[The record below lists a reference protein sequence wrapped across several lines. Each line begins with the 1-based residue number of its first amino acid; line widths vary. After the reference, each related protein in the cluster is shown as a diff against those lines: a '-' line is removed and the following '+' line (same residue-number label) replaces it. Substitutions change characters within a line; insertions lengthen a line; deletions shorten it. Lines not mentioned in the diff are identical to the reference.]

1 MLPMGP
7 RSLFVISLFAIL
19 AILSCRKERFI
30 TTADATLALSAD
42 TLRFD
47 TVFTTTGS
55 ITGAIKI
62 FNTNTDRLRIDRIT
76 LGGGA
81 NSAFRINADGIP
93 GPEATGLEIAGND
106 SLYVFVTVSINPNA
120 EALPFL
126 VRDSIRISYNGNEQ
140 KVQLEAYGQN
150 AHFIRNGVI
159 GKDTT
164 WTNDLPWVLIGPMQ
178 VDTGVTLTINKG
190 TRVYC
195 HADAPILVDGSLIV
209 QGTKADSV
217 VFRGDRL
224 DEGYRDLPAAWPGIY
239 FRGTSKA
246 NTFTHTMV
254 RNAYQ
259 GIVTIGPPGTPTPKV
274 DMQACVIDNA
284 YDAGIVG
291 YNSSIRAWNLSI
303 TNCGSNMLL
312 IAGGDYEFR
321 HCSVAAWSTLY
332 ATHKKPV
339 LLASNWDSVNNQVI
353 VNPMNALFEN
363 CIFWGDNG
371 TVDNE
376 VLFSKRGSVSWS
388 VTLRNSLYKS
398 KDDPADAVFTDC
410 IRNQDPLFD
419 SIDISHMVFDLH
431 LDKKPSP
438 ALDKG
443 LPGPVTTDLDDRPR
457 GILPDIGCHER
468 L

>member
-1 MLPMGP
+1 MRTRRFILL
-7 RSLFVISLFAIL
+7 SLIAIT

-30 TTADATLALSAD
+30 TSGDATISLSAD

-47 TVFTTTGS
+47 TVFTSTGS

-62 FNTNTDRLRIDRIT
+62 FNTNNDRLRIDRIR
-76 LGGGA
+76 LGGG
-81 NSAFRINADGIP
+81 SSSPFRINADGIA
-93 GPEATGLEIAGND
+93 GPDVTGLEIASGD
-106 SLYVFVTVSINPNA
+106 SMYVFVTVSIDPNA
-120 EALPFL
+120 NALPFL
-126 VRDSIRISYNGNEQ
+126 VRDSIMVSFNGNEE
-140 KVQLEAYGQN
+140 KTQLEAYGQN
-150 AHFIRNGVI
+150 AHFIRNGLV

-164 WTNDLPWVLIGPMQ
+164 WTNDLPWVLIGPLQ
-178 VDTGVTLTINKG
+178 VDTGITLTIAKG

-195 HADAPILVDGSLIV
+195 HADAPIVVDGSLV
-209 QGTKADSV
+209 VDGTRTDSV

-224 DEGYRDLPAAWPGIY
+224 DEVYRDLPSAWPGIY
-239 FRGTSKA
+239 FRNTSK
-246 NTFTHTMV
+246 NNKFTHALV

-259 GIVTIGPPGTPTPKV
+259 GIVTIGPSGTAAPKV
-274 DMQACVIDNA
+274 DMQACLIDNA

-291 YNSSIRAWNLSI
+291 YNSSVRAWNLSI
-303 TNCGSNMLL
+303 TNSGNNVLL
-312 IAGGDYEFR
+312 VAGGDYEFR
-321 HCSVAAWSTLY
+321 HCSVAAWSTIY
-332 ATHKKPV
+332 TTHKKPV
-339 LLASNWDSVNNQVI
+339 LLASNWDSTNNQVI
-353 VNPMNALFEN
+353 INPINALFEN

-376 VLFSKRGSVSWS
+376 VLFSRRGSAAWNV
-388 VTLRNSLYKS
+388 VLRNSLYKS
-398 KDDPADAVFTDC
+398 KDDPTEASFTDC

-457 GILPDIGCHER
+457 GILPDMGCHER